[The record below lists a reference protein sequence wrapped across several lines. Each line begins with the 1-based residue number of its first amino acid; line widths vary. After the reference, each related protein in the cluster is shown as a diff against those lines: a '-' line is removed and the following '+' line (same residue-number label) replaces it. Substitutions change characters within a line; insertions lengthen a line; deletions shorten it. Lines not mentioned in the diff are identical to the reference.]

1 MRCAVSDTEEKG
13 NVRKY
18 PKLAVVLPA
27 LLGIGVTVF
36 ASQKIL
42 QRYRMRAVP
51 APVVPMGSSLTR
63 GTLINLNTNQDQYQN
78 VIKGKVLLV
87 FVTTGCDACR
97 KELSN
102 LSQFAPSL
110 ASKVAIYGVG
120 IESRESVKAF
130 VATNH
135 IELPMLLDDGGA
147 TIRQFGLK
155 FMPTKVLLQDGAIL
169 KIWYGTSPDRN
180 ALMKDLGEVETK

>member
-1 MRCAVSDTEEKG
+1 MRCAVSDTDERG

-51 APVVPMGSSLTR
+51 APVVPVGSFLTR
-63 GTLINLNTNQDQYQN
+63 GALINLNTNQDQYQN

-87 FVTTGCDACR
+87 FVTTGCVACR

>member
-1 MRCAVSDTEEKG
+1 M
-13 NVRKY
+13 RKY

-42 QRYRMRAVP
+42 QRYRIRAVP
-51 APVVPMGSSLTR
+51 APVVPVGSFLTR
-63 GTLINLNTNQDQYQN
+63 GALINLNTNQDQYQN